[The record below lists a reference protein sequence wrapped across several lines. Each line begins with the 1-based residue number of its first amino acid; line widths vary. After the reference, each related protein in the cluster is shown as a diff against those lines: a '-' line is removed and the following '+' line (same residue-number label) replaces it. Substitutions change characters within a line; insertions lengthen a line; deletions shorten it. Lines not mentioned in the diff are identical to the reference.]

1 MIVVRNLTF
10 RRLSIPEL
18 TIPPGCVSLIGPNGS
33 GKTTF
38 LRVLSGLLKPSEGA
52 VLIHDTPPWEC
63 RIGFVN
69 EYPDKNVLFSR
80 VSDELAS
87 ALRFSHLPCEEI
99 TRKVDLT
106 IERAGLSHL
115 TDRRIHTLSG
125 GEKVLVAVLSATIQS
140 PEVLLLDEFDSHLD
154 EHTVDAAE
162 QVISSSG
169 AGYVIRCT
177 QNMDIASRSETL
189 IALFNGRIRSIG
201 APYEVFSTLSG
212 TCYVPFAWRSR
223 VETGP

>member
-1 MIVVRNLTF
+1 MIVVRNLVF

-18 TIPPGCVSLIGPNGS
+18 TIRPGYVSLIGPNGS

-38 LRVLSGLLKPSEGA
+38 LRVLSGVLKHAEGA
-52 VLIHDTPPWEC
+52 ALIDDTPLRER

-69 EYPDKNVLFSR
+69 EYPDRNILFSR

-87 ALRFSHLPCEEI
+87 TLRFSHLPCEEI

-115 TDRRIHTLSG
+115 ADRYIHTLSG
-125 GEKVLVAVLSATIQS
+125 GEKVLVALLSATIHS

-154 EHTVDAAE
+154 EHAVDAAE

-169 AGYVIRCT
+169 AVYVIRCT

-201 APYEVFSTLSG
+201 APSEVFSALSG

-223 VETGP
+223 IETGP